1 MSFQDYYHTW
11 RKVNMKH
18 HRQKPQKKT
27 AAALLI
33 LLLLPV
39 CILRADDAALF
50 TKGSAQLEQGDYSAA
65 SASYMNFAKENP
77 GHRLGPAALWNVANI
92 HMIIDHDYEKATKIY
107 EDIAATLTD
116 TEWEMYAY
124 ERWGQC
130 LEEQEK
136 WKAAA
141 DLYKIAMVSIADNDQ
156 RSLVQ
161 AHTNRYQRQLLTC
174 YRNLNDHESIIAL
187 YQEYLARDPAD
198 VAAPENQYNLAQAYL
213 DLDDQKTAADNFV
226 LVVDRYPAS
235 QYAPRVQTE
244 QTELLASQ
252 LDYDWTT
259 FNTFQT
265 AVEHSQN
272 GEYDA
277 AIAMF
282 DTVVSTKGKK
292 GMAQAACFQKELI
305 AFRKTGDAAS
315 FLNTLEISEDDYP
328 YGYGGI
334 PGAGLMRALQFIID
348 AQETIVEY
356 PDDVGA
362 YANMGFTYYQ
372 TRAYFCGIDAYK
384 KALKIEPDNQNL
396 YNMLGYCYIGARKY
410 DDAIT
415 TFQQLIEVAP
425 EDPNSYDSM
434 AEGYYS
440 IGDIDKALEFYNRSL
455 AVDSTFTNPYF
466 MLGRI
471 HQEQGNTETAI
482 QYLEKYLELDPDGFQ
497 SRIAQNMLEQL
508 QPADEE

>member
-1 MSFQDYYHTW
+1 
-11 RKVNMKH
+11 
-18 HRQKPQKKT
+18 
-27 AAALLI
+27 
-33 LLLLPV
+33 
-39 CILRADDAALF
+39 
-50 TKGSAQLEQGDYSAA
+50 
-65 SASYMNFAKENP
+65 
-77 GHRLGPAALWNVANI
+77 
-92 HMIIDHDYEKATKIY
+92 
-107 EDIAATLTD
+107 
-116 TEWEMYAY
+116 
-124 ERWGQC
+124 
-130 LEEQEK
+130 
-136 WKAAA
+136 
-141 DLYKIAMVSIADNDQ
+141 MVGIADNEQ

-161 AHTNRYQRQLLTC
+161 AHTARYQRQLLTC
-174 YRNLNDHESIIAL
+174 YRNMNDHESIIAL
-187 YQEYLARDPAD
+187 YQEYLTQDPANA
-198 VAAPENQYNLAQAYL
+198 AAPENQFNLAQAYS
-213 DLDDQKTAADNFV
+213 DIDDQKSAADNFA

-235 QYAPRVQTE
+235 QYAQRVQTE
-244 QTELLASQ
+244 QTDLLASQ
-252 LDYDWTT
+252 LDYDWNT

-277 AIAMF
+277 ANALF
-282 DTVVSTKGKK
+282 DTVINTQSKK
-292 GMAQAACFQKELI
+292 GMAQAAHFQKELI
-305 AFRKTGDAAS
+305 VFRRTGDAAS
-315 FLNTLEISEDDYP
+315 FLNTLESTEDEYP

-334 PGAGLMRALQFIID
+334 PVAGLMRALQFIID
-348 AQETIVEY
+348 AKGTIEEY

-415 TFQQLIEVAP
+415 TFKQLIEVAP

-455 AVDSTFTNPYF
+455 EVDSTFTNPYF

-482 QYLEKYLELDPDGFQ
+482 QHLEKYLELDPDGFQ
-497 SRIAQNMLEQL
+497 SRIAQNLLEQL